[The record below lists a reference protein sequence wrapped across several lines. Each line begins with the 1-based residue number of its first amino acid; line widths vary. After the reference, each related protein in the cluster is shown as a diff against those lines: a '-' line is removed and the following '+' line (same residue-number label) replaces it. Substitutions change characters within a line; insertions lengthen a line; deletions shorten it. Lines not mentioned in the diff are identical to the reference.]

1 MQIDEGWRPFDY
13 GKKKATLETPL
24 ISSDGEEVTSGL
36 GFRSHFGTCRDRIKA
51 KQAKAAKEQREREE
65 RRKKIREQLSK

>member
-1 MQIDEGWRPFDY
+1 METDEGWRPFDY

-24 ISSDGEEVTSGL
+24 ISSEGDEVTTGL

-51 KQAKAAKEQREREE
+51 NQAKAVKEQRERAE
-65 RRKKIREQLSK
+65 RRRKREE